1 MSPGVIRPGAGSPG
15 AMSTPDGPT
24 GLAATASASTEQSL
38 EQERDAVGDH
48 PDTGDLVP
56 GDDAQSAPPP
66 EGRG

>member
-1 MSPGVIRPGAGSPG
+1 
-15 AMSTPDGPT
+15 MSTPDGPT